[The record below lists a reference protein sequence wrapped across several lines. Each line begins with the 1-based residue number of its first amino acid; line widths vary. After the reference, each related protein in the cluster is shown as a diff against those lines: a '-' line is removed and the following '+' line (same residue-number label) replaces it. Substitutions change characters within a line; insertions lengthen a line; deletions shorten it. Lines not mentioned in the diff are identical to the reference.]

1 VAYWA
6 CARTE
11 PQREAAAVR
20 FLQLAQYEVYLP
32 RLRAVRF
39 RNRRK
44 IVVNPPLFPSYLFIR
59 IVNGG
64 WWNARWCP
72 GVARLL
78 TAGDGPLPVPDALIA
93 EIKRREVG
101 GVVELPQRDG
111 LRVGEQ
117 VKITAGPFT
126 GQLGLYAGMRGNERV
141 LVLLALLGGQVRT
154 ELAKDA
160 IEAIR
165 S

>member
-1 VAYWA
+1 MAYWC

-11 PQREAAAVR
+11 PQREAAAAR

-32 RLRAVRF
+32 RLRAVRL

-44 IVVNPPLFPSYLFIR
+44 VVVNPPLFPSYLFVQIT
-59 IVNGG
+59 NG

-78 TAGDGPLPVPDALIA
+78 SAGDGPLPVPDALIA
-93 EIKRREVG
+93 EIRARERG
-101 GVVELPQRDG
+101 GLIELPQRDG
-111 LRVGEQ
+111 LRVGDR
-117 VKITAGPFT
+117 VKVTAGPFS
-126 GQLGLYAGMRGNERV
+126 GYLGLFAEQRPHERV
-141 LVLLALLGGQVRT
+141 MVLLAILGGQVRT
-154 ELAKDA
+154 ELARDA
-160 IEAIR
+160 IEPVR

>member
-1 VAYWA
+1 MPYWA
-6 CARTE
+6 CAQSE

-32 RLRAVRF
+32 RLRAVRL

-44 IVVNPPLFPSYLFIR
+44 VVVNPPLFPSYLFVQIT
-59 IVNGG
+59 NG

-78 TAGDGPLPVPDALIA
+78 SAGDGPLPVPDALIA

-101 GVVELPQRDG
+101 RLVELPQRDG
-111 LRVGEQ
+111 LRVGDR
-117 VKITAGPFT
+117 VKVTAGPFT
-126 GQLGLYAGMRGNERV
+126 GQLGLYAGMRGSERV

-154 ELAKDA
+154 ELARDA
-160 IEAIR
+160 IEEIR

>member
-1 VAYWA
+1 MPYWA
-6 CARTE
+6 CAQSE

-32 RLRAVRF
+32 RLRAVRL

-44 IVVNPPLFPSYLFIR
+44 VVVNPPLFPSYLFVQIT
-59 IVNGG
+59 NG

-78 TAGDGPLPVPDALIA
+78 SAGDGPLPVPDALIA

-101 GVVELPQRDG
+101 RLVELPQRDG
-111 LRVGEQ
+111 LRVGDR
-117 VKITAGPFT
+117 VKVTPVRSLGSSDFT
-126 GQLGLYAGMRGNERV
+126 QAC
-141 LVLLALLGGQVRT
+141 A
-154 ELAKDA
+154 
-160 IEAIR
+160 EA
-165 S
+165 SACWCCSHF